1 MASSSDP
8 LGLGLMGDTL
18 AWPFFEDRHRGFADT
33 LAAWAD
39 ATLPGLPHD
48 DVDAACRAR
57 VRALGEAGFLRSVVP
72 AAHGGL
78 TERLDVRTLCLARET
93 LAARDGL
100 ADFAFAMQGLGT
112 GSISLAGS
120 DAMKARIL
128 PGVRDGMRI
137 AAFALSEKEAGS
149 DVAAMAT
156 SARPDGSSHVRI
168 DGEKSWISNG
178 GIADHYVVFARSGEA
193 PGARGLSAYLVEADT
208 PGLSIAE
215 RIDVI
220 APHPLATLRFDA
232 CRIPAENRIGGPG
245 DGFKVAMATL
255 DIFRSTVGAAALGFA
270 RRALHETIA
279 HANGRKLFGGTLG
292 DLQLSQAAIAD
303 SAAEVDAAALLVY
316 RAAWTKDRGA
326 TRVTRE
332 AALAKLIATENAQRV
347 IDRAVQIHG
356 GLGVTRGVKVEE
368 LYREIR
374 ALRIYEGASEVQKV
388 VIARDLLKTQG
399 KKPGE

>member
-1 MASSSDP
+1 MLDGI
-8 LGLGLMGDTL
+8 LGDTL
-18 AWPFFEDRHRGFADT
+18 DWPFFEPRHRHFAQT
-33 LAAWAD
+33 LADWAD
-39 ATLPGLPHD
+39 ATLPGLPHE

-57 VRALGEAGFLRSVVP
+57 VTALGEGGFLRAVVP
-72 AAHGGL
+72 EAYGGL
-78 TERLDVRTLCLARET
+78 APALDVRTLCLAREI

-112 GSISLAGS
+112 GAISLAGS
-120 DAMKARIL
+120 EAMKAKIL
-128 PGVRDGMRI
+128 PGICEGTRI

-156 SARPDGSSHVRI
+156 TAVADGNAHIRI

-193 PGARGLSAYLVEADT
+193 PGARGLSAYLVEAGT
-208 PGLSIAE
+208 PGLEISE

-220 APHPLATLRFDA
+220 APHPLATLRFDG
-232 CRIPAENRIGGPG
+232 CRIPVENRIGAPG
-245 DGFKVAMATL
+245 KGFKVAMATL
-255 DIFRSTVGAAALGFA
+255 DIFRATVGAAALGFA
-270 RRALHETIA
+270 RRALHESIA
-279 HANGRKLFGGTLG
+279 HASRRKLFGGTLG

-326 TRVTRE
+326 ARVTRE
-332 AALAKLIATENAQRV
+332 AALAKMVATENAQRV

-374 ALRIYEGASEVQKV
+374 ALRIYEGATEVQKI
-388 VIARDLLKTQG
+388 VIARDLLKAQAG
-399 KKPGE
+399 RAGA

>member
-1 MASSSDP
+1 MAASPP
-8 LGLGLMGDTL
+8 LGLAILGDTL
-18 AWPFFEDRHRGFADT
+18 AWPFFEERHRRFAAT
-33 LAAWAD
+33 LTEWAD
-39 ATLPGLPHD
+39 ATLMEGAHD
-48 DVDAACRAR
+48 DVDLACKAR
-57 VRALGEAGFLRSVVP
+57 VAALGQAQFLRAVVP
-72 AAHGGL
+72 AAYGGL
-78 TERLDVRTLCLARET
+78 SERLDVRTLCLAREI

-112 GSISLAGS
+112 GSISIAGS
-120 DAMKARIL
+120 EAMKARIL
-128 PGVRDGMRI
+128 PGIGEGRRI

-156 SARPDGSSHVRI
+156 TAVPDGNDHVRI

-193 PGARGLSAYLVEADT
+193 PGARGLSAYLVEADN
-208 PGLSIAE
+208 PGLSITE

-232 CRIPAENRIGGPG
+232 CRIPAENRIGGAG

-270 RRALHETIA
+270 RRALHESVA

-326 TRVTRE
+326 ARVTRE
-332 AALAKLIATENAQRV
+332 AALAKLVATENAQKV
-347 IDRAVQIHG
+347 IDRAVQMFG

-388 VIARDLLKTQG
+388 VIARDMLKAQATG
-399 KKPGE
+399 VGG

>member
-1 MASSSDP
+1 MAV
-8 LGLGLMGDTL
+8 LGIGILGDTL
-18 AWPFFEDRHRGFADT
+18 DWPFFETHHCDFAER
-33 LAAWAD
+33 LSAWAD

-48 DVDAACRAR
+48 DVDEACRAR
-57 VRALGEAGFLRSVVP
+57 VKALGAAGFLRAAVP
-72 AAHGGL
+72 AEHGGL
-78 TERLDVRTLCLARET
+78 HAALDVRTLCLAREI

-112 GSISLAGS
+112 GSITVAGS
-120 DAMKARIL
+120 PEMRARIL
-128 PGVRDGMRI
+128 PAVARGERI

-149 DVAAMAT
+149 DVAALAT
-156 SARPDGSSHVRI
+156 TATPDGNTHVRI
-168 DGEKSWISNG
+168 DGEKTWISNG

-220 APHPLATLRFDA
+220 APHPLATLRFDG
-232 CRIPAENRIGGPG
+232 CRIPAANRIGGPG

-270 RRALHETIA
+270 RRALYETVS
-279 HANGRKLFGGTLG
+279 HAKNRKLFGGTLG

-303 SAAEVDAAALLVY
+303 SATEVEAAALLVY

-326 TRVTRE
+326 PRVTRE
-332 AALAKLIATENAQRV
+332 AALAKLVATENAQKV

-388 VIARDLLKTQG
+388 VIARDLLK
-399 KKPGE
+399 